1 MNLSYYFRNS
11 FLPRARL
18 FFGVGYGQPFESR
31 TLSHIRLLLIG
42 ILVLVATNVRADE
55 KTPCDLAK
63 DKGADCKVVRV
74 LTKCDLDKYKLQRRI
89 EKLQKELKELES
101 RKETVEIRET
111 VVEKPVYVEKIVEKK
126 VTKTKIKHHIIS
138 IFGHP
143 AATSSSSSSSSSP
156 GTTTATGKVETEYI
170 PGLMYQYQFNFG
182 LVPMIGIDTEKQLI
196 FGVGF
201 EF

>member
-1 MNLSYYFRNS
+1 MRSLI
-11 FLPRARL
+11 LIIAL
-18 FFGVGYGQPFESR
+18 FAAPIHAEE
-31 TLSHIRLLLIG
+31 T
-42 ILVLVATNVRADE
+42 A
-55 KTPCDLAK
+55 CDLAK
-63 DKGADCKVVRV
+63 NKGADCKVVKV
-74 LTKCDLDKYKLQRRI
+74 LTKCDVDKYKLQRRI

-101 RKETVEIRET
+101 RKETVEVRET
-111 VVEKPVYVEKIVEKK
+111 VVEKPVYIEKIVEKQ
-126 VTKTKIKHHIIS
+126 VTKTKTRIKHHIVS

-156 GTTTATGKVETEYI
+156 GTTTATGRVETQYV

-182 LVPMIGIDTEKQLI
+182 LVPMLGIDTERQLI